1 VTVAGTYTLT
11 VSNGPGCESTCSI
24 TVTTTPKPVCEII
37 GNTTFCEGTLN
48 KLCGTPG
55 AASYLWSTGE
65 TTECIDVSVAG
76 TYTLTVSNGPGC
88 ESTCTITVT
97 TTPPPAC
104 TIIGNNTFCEGTL
117 NKLCGTPG
125 AASYLWSTGETS
137 ECIDVSVAGTYT
149 LTVSNGPGCEST
161 CSITVTTTPK
171 PVCTITGNDTFCEGS
186 LNKLCGTP
194 GAASYLWSTGETTEC
209 IDVTSPGTYSLT
221 VSNGNG
227 CISECVV
234 SVTVAEIGTPGAI
247 SGPIAVTANEAV
259 SYSIEPVPGATSY
272 TWTLPQGWTGDTTGL
287 VINVTSGATNN
298 SDALCVQAVMG
309 GCTGPNSCIQ
319 VSFSTGISTEDHT
332 QWFVVQ
338 PNPSHGAFQLVPSG
352 ANTGPTRIMVYDA
365 LGKLV
370 VAPVIL
376 NGTQPT
382 MIHMEGE
389 APGTYFLRAIVG
401 NESRVFH
408 LLIQ

>member
-1 VTVAGTYTLT
+1 
-11 VSNGPGCESTCSI
+11 
-24 TVTTTPKPVCEII
+24 
-37 GNTTFCEGTLN
+37 
-48 KLCGTPG
+48 
-55 AASYLWSTGE
+55 
-65 TTECIDVSVAG
+65 VSVAG
-76 TYTLTVSNGPGC
+76 TYTLTVSNGEGC
-88 ESTCTITVT
+88 SSTCSITIE
-97 TTPPPAC
+97 TTPLPVC
-104 TIIGNNTFCEGTL
+104 TIGVALSCVENATQ
-117 NKLCGTPG
+117 LCAPTG
-125 AASYLWSTGETS
+125 AASYLWSTGETTM
-137 ECIDVSVAGTYT
+137 CITITSGGTYSV
-149 LTVSNGPGCEST
+149 TVTNADGCSST
-161 CSITVTTTPK
+161 CSIPVTVADQPECIILGNTTL
-171 PVCTITGNDTFCEGS
+171 CEGET
-186 LNKLCGTP
+186 NKLCGTP
-194 GAASYLWSTGETTEC
+194 GAVSYLWSTGETTEC

-227 CISECVV
+227 CISDCVV
-234 SVTVAEIGTPGAI
+234 SVTVAEIGTSGAI

-352 ANTGPTRIMVYDA
+352 TNTGPIRIMVYDA

-370 VAPVIL
+370 VAPTML

-389 APGTYFLRAIVG
+389 ARGTYFLRAIVG
-401 NESRVFH
+401 NESRVFD